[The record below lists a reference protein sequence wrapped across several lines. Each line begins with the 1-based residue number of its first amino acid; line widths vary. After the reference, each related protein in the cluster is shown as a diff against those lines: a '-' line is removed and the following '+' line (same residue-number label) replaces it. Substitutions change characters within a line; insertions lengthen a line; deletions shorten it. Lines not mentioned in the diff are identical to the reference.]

1 MKQSDC
7 VSLHTPLNDSTY
19 HMLNESAFKQIKPN
33 GIFIVNTAHAN
44 LIDDQSLAVAI
55 KSGLVRGAA
64 LDKFNTDSMH
74 PQTGVLRDLTN
85 IVMITPGVAF
95 YSESSMREM
104 REQAAHEVRR
114 GLLAAL
120 KLNGGGGGGGGTS
133 GGGLLAGLRNCVNRE
148 MLNVPAPTSSLLSF
162 SNGIIPGQ
170 HVSNPLMMLNNNNN
184 GNFIL

>member
-19 HMLNESAFKQIKPN
+19 HMLNESAFKQIKPS

-74 PQTGVLRDLTN
+74 PQTGVLRDFSN

-120 KLNGGGGGGGGTS
+120 KLNGSGGGTS
-133 GGGLLAGLRNCVNRE
+133 GGLLAGLRNCVNRE
-148 MLNVPAPTSSLLSF
+148 MLNLPTSTSSLLSF

-170 HVSNPLMMLNNNNN
+170 HVSNSLMMLNNNGNLFNN
-184 GNFIL
+184 ISMF